1 MIIKFCIL
9 SMGLAFIISGCTS
22 FPKLEEA
29 APLDE
34 PTAEFIEFLTSEELN
49 DITYSSSHKI
59 PLLNETKLA
68 SMRRR
73 ADNLHNQILA
83 DN

>member
-9 SMGLAFIISGCTS
+9 SIGLACIISGCTS
-22 FPKLEEA
+22 FPELEEA

-34 PTAEFIEFLTSEELN
+34 PKAEFTEFLTSEMLN
-49 DITYSSSHKI
+49 DITYSSSEKTQLI
-59 PLLNETKLA
+59 NETKLA

-73 ADNLHNQILA
+73 ADKLRNQILA

>member
-9 SMGLAFIISGCTS
+9 SMGLECIISGCAS
-22 FPKLEEA
+22 FPELEEA
-29 APLDE
+29 APLDN
-34 PTAEFIEFLTSEELN
+34 PTAEFTEFLTSEALN
-49 DITYSSSHKI
+49 DITYRSSQKTQ
-59 PLLNETKLA
+59 PFNEAQLT

-73 ADNLHNQILA
+73 ADRLRNQILA